1 MWGAG
6 ALGTMFLGKYAHTL
20 DDKGRLTLP
29 AKFRARL
36 VDGLVLTSGI
46 EKCLVVYPM
55 EAFQPL
61 FEKISALSMADLNAN
76 ILRRKLFE
84 YANDMVPDKQ
94 NRVLL
99 PQELRDYAG
108 ITTEAIVVGV
118 GKWIEIWGPDGW
130 KAQQALIAAQSE
142 NLEAL
147 VKLGV

>member
-1 MWGAG
+1 
-6 ALGTMFLGKYAHTL
+6 MFLGKYAHTL
-20 DDKGRLTLP
+20 DEKGRLTLP

-61 FEKISALSMADLNAN
+61 FEKVSALSMADLNAN

-84 YANDMVPDKQ
+84 YASDIVPDKQ

-108 ITTEAIVVGV
+108 ITSEAIVVGV

>member
-1 MWGAG
+1 
-6 ALGTMFLGKYAHTL
+6 MFLGKYAHTL
-20 DDKGRLTLP
+20 DEKGRLTLP

-61 FEKISALSMADLNAN
+61 FEKVSALSMADLNAN

-84 YANDMVPDKQ
+84 YASDIVPDKQ

-108 ITTEAIVVGV
+108 ISSEAIVVGV

>member
-1 MWGAG
+1 
-6 ALGTMFLGKYAHTL
+6 MFLGKYAHTL
-20 DDKGRLTLP
+20 DEKGRLTLP

-36 VDGLVLTSGI
+36 ADGLVLTSGI

-61 FEKISALSMADLNAN
+61 FEKLSALSMADLNAN

-84 YANDMVPDKQ
+84 YANDVVPDKQ

-108 ITTEAIVVGV
+108 ITNEAIVVGV

-147 VKLGV
+147 VRLGV

>member
-1 MWGAG
+1 
-6 ALGTMFLGKYAHTL
+6 MFLGKYAHTL